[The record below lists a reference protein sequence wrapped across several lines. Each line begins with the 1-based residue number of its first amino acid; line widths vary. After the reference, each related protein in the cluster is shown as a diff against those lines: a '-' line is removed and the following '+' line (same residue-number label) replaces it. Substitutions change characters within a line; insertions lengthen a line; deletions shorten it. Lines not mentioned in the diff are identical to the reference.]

1 MKAGWNFT
9 GHPAL
14 GKLIILSPKLGKH
27 TLFSEINIIF
37 VTTEHLK
44 NHFQGSTSLAQLP
57 KNPSVTQGQCN
68 RTEEHHVQKSFC

>member
-9 GHPAL
+9 GHPAF
-14 GKLIILSPKLGKH
+14 GKLIILAPKFKTH
-27 TLFSEINIIF
+27 ILFSEINIIF

-44 NHFQGSTSLAQLP
+44 NHFQGSTSLTQLP

-68 RTEEHHVQKSFC
+68 RTEEHNVQKTFR